1 MRARAR
7 ASNERAQAQIKQVC
21 ADACAYCAERG
32 VDLSKL
38 ALHFSLAEPSIPT
51 TLVSTASSSR
61 ITGNIQVI
69 GDRPT
74 SVAAAVVILHS
85 AVCRRLTDFVR
96 VIVGR
101 RRSTI
106 SANYLQWSKAPWRR
120 C

>member
-1 MRARAR
+1 MRARTR
-7 ASNERAQAQIKQVC
+7 ASNERTQAQIKQVC
-21 ADACAYCAERG
+21 ADACAYCTERG

-74 SVAAAVVILHS
+74 TSVAAAVVILHFGGVS
-85 AVCRRLTDFVR
+85 PTHRFCSCHRWA
-96 VIVGR
+96 
-101 RRSTI
+101 
-106 SANYLQWSKAPWRR
+106 
-120 C
+120 